1 MSVSFEKDHLQNTEI
16 VVAQRS
22 WLLATSRALSEKSIA
37 WHQLRVSS
45 ASAPLRSITV
55 TRGIV
60 SCCSVLCRFARRP
73 MRAEMRGYRGR
84 RLPGAFW
91 PVGAE
96 PLWTGPVSTFLAL
109 LHADVP
115 IQRFSTRDLPFEN
128 QFENN

>member
-45 ASAPLRSITV
+45 ASAPLRSITGHK
-55 TRGIV
+55 RHCIV
-60 SCCSVLCRFARRP
+60 LLGVVPICMAADE
-73 MRAEMRGYRGR
+73 AEMRGYRGR

-128 QFENN
+128 